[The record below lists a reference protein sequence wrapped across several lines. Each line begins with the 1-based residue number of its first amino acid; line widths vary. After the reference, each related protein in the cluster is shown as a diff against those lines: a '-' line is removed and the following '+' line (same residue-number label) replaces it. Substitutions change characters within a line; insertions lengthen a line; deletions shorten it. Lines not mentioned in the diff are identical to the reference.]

1 MKIELLKENL
11 EKVVGIVSRVS
22 NKNLSLPVLGCVV
35 FSAEGSQVV
44 VRATNLD
51 VSVEAIV
58 KAKVQ
63 EPGVV
68 AVPAHTL
75 SQTVSAL
82 TDQRLT
88 LKTVGNTLVIEGERG
103 TTSITAVDATEFPS
117 LPSVG
122 SGKGVSVKLPAREL
136 ISAFRSVS
144 FAASTSS
151 VKPELASVSLSFESG
166 QLIAAATDSF
176 RLAEAKIPTA
186 SKQAVS
192 GVLIPARNIPDIL
205 RAIEGAGEVEVRV
218 GENQCSFFS
227 DFGFLTSRVIDGAF
241 PDYRAIIPKDSVA
254 SATCLKEDAVN
265 IFKKVAIFT
274 DSFNH
279 VHLSFKP
286 SDKVF
291 TVRAVNAPVGETI
304 DHIPAVLEGEDIDIN
319 FNARYITDALPVIA
333 GDSVTFSTAGHG
345 KPMIITD
352 VPHKGF
358 TYLVMPMNR

>member
-11 EKVVGIVSRVS
+11 EKVVGVVSRVS

-35 FSAEGSQVV
+35 FSAEAGGVV
-44 VRATNLD
+44 LRATNLD
-51 VSVEAIV
+51 VSAEVSL
-58 KAKVQ
+58 KAKVL

-68 AVPAHTL
+68 AVHSHTL

-88 LKTVGNTLVIEGERG
+88 IRTAGNMVILEGERG
-103 TTSITAVDATEFPS
+103 TTSITTVDSTEFPTI
-117 LPSVG
+117 PSVK
-122 SGKGVSVKLPAREL
+122 SGTGVSVRLQAREL
-136 ISAFRSVS
+136 VSALRAVA
-144 FAASTSS
+144 FAASASS
-151 VKPELASVSLSFESG
+151 VKPELASVSISFDGG

-176 RLAEAKIPTA
+176 RLAEVRIPL
-186 SKQAVS
+186 SGKQNVQ
-192 GVLIPARNIPDIL
+192 GVLLPARNIPDIM
-205 RAIEGAGEVEVRV
+205 RALEGAGEVEVRV

-227 DFGFLTSRVIDGAF
+227 DSGFLTSRIIDGAF
-241 PDYRAIIPKDSVA
+241 PDYKAIIPKDSVA
-254 SATCLKEDAVN
+254 KATCLKDDAIS
-265 IFKKVAIFT
+265 IFKKVSIFT

-291 TVRAVNAPVGETI
+291 TVRAVNALVGETV
-304 DHIPAVLEGEDIDIN
+304 DHIPATIEGEDIDIN
-319 FNARYITDALPVIA
+319 FNARYITDALPVIG
-333 GDSVTFSTAGHG
+333 GDSVAFSTAGHG

>member
-11 EKVVGIVSRVS
+11 EKVVSVVSRVS

-35 FSAEGSQVV
+35 LSADTNGVV
-44 VRATNLD
+44 ARATNLD
-51 VSVEAIV
+51 VSLECNL
-58 KAKVQ
+58 KAKVL

-68 AVPAHTL
+68 AIPAHTL

-82 TDQRLT
+82 TDQRLV

-103 TTSITAVDATEFPS
+103 TTSITTIDASEFPS
-117 LPSVG
+117 LPSVQE
-122 SGKGVSVKLPAREL
+122 GKGVSVSLPAREL
-136 ISAFRSVS
+136 ITALRAVV
-144 FAASTSS
+144 FAASASS
-151 VKPELASVSLSFESG
+151 VKPELASVSLSFEPG
-166 QLIAAATDSF
+166 NLIAAATDSF
-176 RLAEAKIPTA
+176 RLAEVKIPTA
-186 SKQAVS
+186 TKQSVQ

-205 RAIEGAGEVEVRV
+205 RALDGVGDVEIRV
-218 GENQCSFFS
+218 GENQCSFFA
-227 DFGFLTSRVIDGAF
+227 DFGFLTSRIIDGAF

-254 SATCLKEDAVN
+254 SATCLKEDAVS

-291 TVRAVNAPVGETI
+291 TIRAVNAPVGETT
-304 DHIPAVLEGEDIDIN
+304 DHIPAALEGEDIDIN
-319 FNARYITDALPVIA
+319 FNARYITDALPVIG